1 MTQLKN
7 KSKSVWQGVALPPR
21 LRRESPRSALHALT
35 RIKAVVRHTRI
46 RGLGS
51 EAPQGAKR
59 KPKASGKLAAEGE
72 AFPLPNRAV
81 GAICG
86 RYGKP

>member
-1 MTQLKN
+1 MLNAISQYIEIDFYV
-7 KSKSVWQGVALPPR
+7 S
-21 LRRESPRSALHALT
+21 
-35 RIKAVVRHTRI
+35 

-59 KPKASGKLAAEGE
+59 KPKASGMLAAEGE

>member
-1 MTQLKN
+1 MLNAISQYLEIDFYVN
-7 KSKSVWQGVALPPR
+7 
-21 LRRESPRSALHALT
+21 
-35 RIKAVVRHTRI
+35 

-59 KPKASGKLAAEGE
+59 KPKASGMLAAEGE